1 MRDKNEVLHVEGAK
15 AGSKQKQPYRAAV
28 TSTTNQK
35 MRITYG
41 LSEGEIAGFNALGNF
56 TETDMLKRIFLDGTP
71 IMSEEGERLLDVNVE
86 FRSGTQD
93 QSVISGLPSVTI
105 ENGVNVE
112 VKLNAPVSR
121 SFTRT
126 ETTSFDV
133 RISVPQ
139 LWDGD
144 AEGNSRKGTI
154 QFRIEVSVNN
164 GPFNVAGTF
173 TVNEKIIDGWSQTY
187 NFPATKGSA
196 HTIRIVRMNSERVNE
211 FSANKL
217 IVDSIV
223 EVTDVRLRYPRT
235 ALLYLEYNADQ
246 FSNIPKLE
254 VQMFGKADILVPA
267 NYNPISRVYSTTG
280 VGTSNGVW
288 DGTFKRAYTDN
299 PVWIWLD
306 LITSKRYGTGNRITI
321 DMVDKWELYGLSR
334 YCDQLVPDGK
344 GGQEPRFTCNNL
356 YLQKSEDAFKVLKD
370 LTAMF
375 RSKTVWDGTKIRA
388 VADVPRTPALAFT
401 SSNCKDIVYSSVDT
415 SAQHNLVNVQYYDKT
430 NRFASKI
437 EMRRDARNIVQR
449 DRVVEM
455 NFTALGCT
463 SAGQAQRIAQYI
475 LVSELNEQNI
485 VSFTT
490 GLEGSIPKL
499 NDVFYFAD
507 EYVAGRVIGGRV
519 VSITGQSVKLDREV
533 PLAVGTVADPNVQLI
548 LNRDDGTTAP
558 IRITSV
564 AQDKRTV
571 YLQFAPPASV
581 GPELQWT
588 LITPQVMPQMFY
600 ITDIEY
606 NDKDKTYNISG
617 MQYLESKYGA
627 IDGDARI
634 VAPPISINENSMLKA
649 PATLSARYFVKIVQ
663 DISVCDIE
671 VSWAQSA
678 NATKYQLEMRKDNGE
693 WRIVGSYTSLTAELE
708 NMYTGIYEFRITA
721 YDTLNNASQYTYS
734 SPLNVQGKVLPPP
747 ALSVY
752 TVQGILL
759 GFQHNWV
766 YPAHTEDSRG
776 VRIRRALQD
785 PAVVVGQT
793 YEIVDVAYPSNSYTQ
808 NNVPSNTTAWFSAA
822 IVDKYGVIGA
832 YTDWVK
838 ASVNDDPD
846 QIMDLIEGSVAL
858 KDLDEEL
865 RKDLTDTKDLAS
877 TANQN
882 AESAKAAANAAKI
895 AADNAAAQAGQN
907 ATAISNEAAARIA
920 ADKVES
926 DARIAAVAT
935 LQDGLNTET
944 QQRKDAV
951 SSLTQ
956 TVTNN
961 KASTDASIAN
971 VQNQVT
977 SQASTLASQASQLSS
992 LDART
997 TTAETNIA
1005 NVTQKADAAV
1015 AQGQSNATAITTLR
1029 TDLSGGKGKNA
1040 IIAPFS
1046 DPQVLSPYI
1055 TGTNRTVT
1063 LVKSPMRINGKAYD
1077 VTFNTVAGNIYFG
1090 SASNATV
1097 NTTAAGTI
1105 TGGKRYMLSAYL
1117 KNLDAT
1123 KQAEVNFMIYW
1134 FRRTSGGISITQA
1147 LLVNQTTNITR
1158 ITPSNDGGTISFKSV
1173 TAPSDAFAF
1182 IFLCNGN
1189 GVYNVA
1195 GSRILIDMLMLEEVV
1210 GVDVPASTWTAGSPD
1225 LGAIQTTLDANSS
1238 AITSLNT
1245 QVSTLNG
1252 TTTSQGQAITTL
1264 QGNINTINGQLANKA
1279 ETSAVATL
1287 SQKVTANE
1295 GNISTHTQQLASLTN
1310 SVTTLQGDISK
1321 KADAGA
1327 LTTLSNRVDTA
1338 EGKITSQG
1346 NSITALTNKI
1356 TNNDLSNL
1364 VLNPDFVD
1372 PKSDWTSGVI
1382 VDAVSAAPN
1391 PPSPKAL
1398 RLNNRD
1404 SYYGPFVKCNV
1415 GDMFYVSAWFATPNT
1430 SATASAELGF
1440 NARNSVGNY
1449 SWYSVVI
1456 KSTDKNAWGMVEG
1469 YFTVPN
1475 GMVDIR
1481 PWLLVS
1487 IAPSEAAGQQWH
1499 VTNIQVRNITGNKKL
1514 ATDLQATSSAL
1525 STLDSKV
1532 TNIDGRVT
1540 SASNNIASL
1549 NNSVANINSQLATK
1563 ADSSAIT
1570 NLQSQINTTNDRIA
1584 TVSDQTTVL
1593 KNQLGNTTN
1602 YTLVTFRNGSAVGMP
1617 KDGGI
1622 HSYKGKINGFG
1633 RGLNLIVFNNG
1644 DVVSCTAYDTYGD
1657 VYAGCNEIYAAI
1669 NALASGTYFAIVGTD
1684 NIGAVGAVN
1693 PDTNLRALLLSC
1705 GAGDRY
1711 FRSWNWN
1718 ALPIFV
1724 GRKDLDAGN
1733 GILGMFDST
1742 VGNQWIEY
1750 PLTFVNG
1757 APMGMGD
1764 ARNVTAQL
1772 DANAAAISSL
1782 SNTVTQHGNDIVS
1795 LSQQNTQLNNSII
1808 TINSQL
1814 ATKADSS
1821 AITNLQSQ
1829 INTTNDRIATVSDQT
1844 TVLKN
1849 QLGNTTNYTLV
1860 TFRNG
1865 SAVGMPKDGGIHSY
1879 KGKING
1885 FGRGLNLIVFN
1896 NGDVVS
1902 CTAYDT
1908 YGDVYAG
1915 CNEIYAAIN
1924 ALASGTYFAIV
1935 GTDNI
1940 GAVGAVNPD
1949 TNLRALLLS
1958 CGAGDRYFRSWNW
1971 NALPIFVG
1979 RKDLDAGNGIL
1990 GMFDSTVGNQWIE
2003 YPLTF
2008 VNGAPMG
2015 MGDARNV
2022 TAQLDA
2028 NAAAISSLS
2037 NTVTQHGND
2046 IVSLS
2051 QQNTQLNNSIITIN
2065 SQLATKADSSALST
2079 LESRVAI
2086 TEGTLTSHGQA
2097 ITQVQA
2103 SADMALN
2110 GKTYWIDMTGHD
2122 PNLYYPVFIPVSA
2135 GVGNAE
2141 IAIDM
2146 PLYTNNAP
2154 WSSHGSASFA
2164 LNVQWSV
2171 KGSGWGANPI
2181 EREIT
2186 KFGWAWTQNGQ
2197 SPAMDINQQVERS
2210 CEYIYLRGGTKYKF
2224 TCNQYAQAP
2233 FMESS
2238 YQGVVYAPSRVP
2250 KSIGAT
2256 TSANASAITTLD
2268 AKVDVVD
2275 GKAQSAANATTLLR
2289 TDVDGHTSAL
2299 QLHAQSING
2308 IESKYTVKIDNNG
2321 YISGYGLIST
2331 TNNGIPTSAFTVNAD
2346 FFSVGKVGD
2355 STSYKPFVVVTS
2367 SNQVIDGATYP
2378 EVGVYMRQA
2387 FMSKLSVTT
2396 AHIKDL
2402 SVTTGKIANL
2412 AVDSAKIA
2420 DAAITT
2426 AKIGDLQV
2434 DTLKIKDRAVTA
2446 PHFISKAGITP
2457 IKLGPFNYSPNTY
2470 PVTTFLDWGLTG
2482 LPPDQYAM
2490 VTIRGAIKIDI
2501 DSIMDRVSSGSR
2513 MYILIGDTY
2522 VYDRLVTGG
2531 EQVWG
2536 SVSWG
2541 YDPETGQ
2548 AQTLLVK
2555 TDSSGNLKIK
2565 AVFGATTFNRYVTV
2579 RLSHTDMY
2587 MNVLELKK

>member
-1 MRDKNEVLHVEGAK
+1 MRDKNEILHVEGAK

-71 IMSEEGERLLDVNVE
+71 IMSEEGTRLLDVKVE

-105 ENGVNVE
+105 ENSVNVE

-133 RISVPQ
+133 RVSVPQ

-164 GPFNVAGTF
+164 GPFDVAGTF
-173 TVNEKIIDGWSQTY
+173 TVNEKIISGWSQTY
-187 NFPATKGSA
+187 NVPATKGSA
-196 HTIRIVRMNSERVNE
+196 HTIRIVRMNSEQVNE

-267 NYNPISRVYSTTG
+267 NYNPIRRVYSTTG

-519 VSITGQSVKLDREV
+519 VSITGKSVKLDREV
-533 PLAVGTVADPNVQLI
+533 PLAVGKVADPNVQLI

-752 TVQGILL
+752 AVQGILL

-785 PAVVVGQT
+785 PAIVGGQN
-793 YEIVDVAYPSNSYTQ
+793 YEVVDVAYPSNSYTQ

-882 AESAKAAANAAKI
+882 AERAKAAANAAKI
-895 AADNAAAQAGQN
+895 AADDAAAQAGQN
-907 ATAISNEAAARIA
+907 AIDISNEAAARIA

-1015 AQGQSNATAITTLR
+1015 AQGQSNATAITTL
-1029 TDLSGGKGKNA
+1029 
-1040 IIAPFS
+1040 
-1046 DPQVLSPYI
+1046 
-1055 TGTNRTVT
+1055 
-1063 LVKSPMRINGKAYD
+1063 
-1077 VTFNTVAGNIYFG
+1077 
-1090 SASNATV
+1090 
-1097 NTTAAGTI
+1097 
-1105 TGGKRYMLSAYL
+1105 
-1117 KNLDAT
+1117 
-1123 KQAEVNFMIYW
+1123 
-1134 FRRTSGGISITQA
+1134 
-1147 LLVNQTTNITR
+1147 
-1158 ITPSNDGGTISFKSV
+1158 
-1173 TAPSDAFAF
+1173 
-1182 IFLCNGN
+1182 
-1189 GVYNVA
+1189 
-1195 GSRILIDMLMLEEVV
+1195 
-1210 GVDVPASTWTAGSPD
+1210 
-1225 LGAIQTTLDANSS
+1225 
-1238 AITSLNT
+1238 
-1245 QVSTLNG
+1245 
-1252 TTTSQGQAITTL
+1252 

-1279 ETSAVATL
+1279 ETSAVDTL

-1327 LTTLSNRVDTA
+1327 LTTLEGRVSA
-1338 EGKITSQG
+1338 NEGAISSQSG
-1346 NSITALTNKI
+1346 QLTNLSNSITTLNGQVANKADAQAVTNLENRVKLTEDGL
-1356 TNNDLSNL
+1356 TSLSN
-1364 VLNPDFVD
+1364 
-1372 PKSDWTSGVI
+1372 
-1382 VDAVSAAPN
+1382 
-1391 PPSPKAL
+1391 
-1398 RLNNRD
+1398 
-1404 SYYGPFVKCNV
+1404 
-1415 GDMFYVSAWFATPNT
+1415 ATT
-1430 SATASAELGF
+1430 QLS
-1440 NARNSVGNY
+1440 NS
-1449 SWYSVVI
+1449 I
-1456 KSTDKNAWGMVEG
+1456 T
-1469 YFTVPN
+1469 TIN
-1475 GMVDIR
+1475 G
-1481 PWLLVS
+1481 
-1487 IAPSEAAGQQWH
+1487 
-1499 VTNIQVRNITGNKKL
+1499 
-1514 ATDLQATSSAL
+1514 
-1525 STLDSKV
+1525 
-1532 TNIDGRVT
+1532 
-1540 SASNNIASL
+1540 
-1549 NNSVANINSQLATK
+1549 QLATK
-1563 ADSSAIT
+1563 ADS
-1570 NLQSQINTTNDRIA
+1570 
-1584 TVSDQTTVL
+1584 
-1593 KNQLGNTTN
+1593 G
-1602 YTLVTFRNGSAVGMP
+1602 
-1617 KDGGI
+1617 
-1622 HSYKGKINGFG
+1622 
-1633 RGLNLIVFNNG
+1633 
-1644 DVVSCTAYDTYGD
+1644 
-1657 VYAGCNEIYAAI
+1657 
-1669 NALASGTYFAIVGTD
+1669 
-1684 NIGAVGAVN
+1684 
-1693 PDTNLRALLLSC
+1693 
-1705 GAGDRY
+1705 
-1711 FRSWNWN
+1711 
-1718 ALPIFV
+1718 
-1724 GRKDLDAGN
+1724 
-1733 GILGMFDST
+1733 
-1742 VGNQWIEY
+1742 
-1750 PLTFVNG
+1750 
-1757 APMGMGD
+1757 
-1764 ARNVTAQL
+1764 
-1772 DANAAAISSL
+1772 
-1782 SNTVTQHGNDIVS
+1782 
-1795 LSQQNTQLNNSII
+1795 
-1808 TINSQL
+1808 
-1814 ATKADSS
+1814 
-1821 AITNLQSQ
+1821 
-1829 INTTNDRIATVSDQT
+1829 
-1844 TVLKN
+1844 
-1849 QLGNTTNYTLV
+1849 
-1860 TFRNG
+1860 
-1865 SAVGMPKDGGIHSY
+1865 
-1879 KGKING
+1879 
-1885 FGRGLNLIVFN
+1885 
-1896 NGDVVS
+1896 
-1902 CTAYDT
+1902 
-1908 YGDVYAG
+1908 
-1915 CNEIYAAIN
+1915 
-1924 ALASGTYFAIV
+1924 
-1935 GTDNI
+1935 
-1940 GAVGAVNPD
+1940 
-1949 TNLRALLLS
+1949 
-1958 CGAGDRYFRSWNW
+1958 
-1971 NALPIFVG
+1971 
-1979 RKDLDAGNGIL
+1979 
-1990 GMFDSTVGNQWIE
+1990 
-2003 YPLTF
+2003 
-2008 VNGAPMG
+2008 
-2015 MGDARNV
+2015 
-2022 TAQLDA
+2022 
-2028 NAAAISSLS
+2028 
-2037 NTVTQHGND
+2037 
-2046 IVSLS
+2046 
-2051 QQNTQLNNSIITIN
+2051 
-2065 SQLATKADSSALST
+2065 ALST
-2079 LESRVAI
+2079 LESRVAT
-2086 TEGTLTSHGQA
+2086 TENTLTSHGQA

-2103 SADMALN
+2103 TADLALN

-2122 PNLYYPVFIPVSA
+2122 PNLYYPVLIPVSE

-2141 IAIDM
+2141 IAIDI
-2146 PLYTNNAP
+2146 PLYTSNAP
-2154 WSSHGSASFA
+2154 WASHRSGTFA
-2164 LNVQWSV
+2164 LNIRWIV

-2186 KFGWAWTQNGQ
+2186 KFGWGWTQNGQ
-2197 SPAMDINQQVERS
+2197 SPAMNINQEVERS

-2299 QLHAQSING
+2299 QLNAQSING

-2355 STSYKPFVVVTS
+2355 STSYKPFVVVNS
-2367 SNQVIDGATYP
+2367 SNQVIDGETYP

-2402 SVTTGKIANL
+2402 SVTTAKIDNLAVGTAQIKDL
-2412 AVDSAKIA
+2412 AVDSSKI
-2420 DAAITT
+2420 
-2426 AKIGDLQV
+2426 KDLAV
-2434 DTLKIKDRAVTA
+2434 DTLKIADNAVTVPLYLADYSA
-2446 PHFISKAGITP
+2446 PSSTNVPIGEFGISLATIQLIGINQGQKVVAFINAVPTPNSISLQIGATSKDIYGTLELAVFEGSNKVQTIATASMTTETRMVWNSGSDGGGGYYMPAEVKVPASIQLLAQATPVMFTASSTNPSLSVRVIARRREATISKIAGAAWT
-2457 IKLGPFNYSPNTY
+2457 
-2470 PVTTFLDWGLTG
+2470 V
-2482 LPPDQYAM
+2482 
-2490 VTIRGAIKIDI
+2490 
-2501 DSIMDRVSSGSR
+2501 
-2513 MYILIGDTY
+2513 IG
-2522 VYDRLVTGG
+2522 
-2531 EQVWG
+2531 
-2536 SVSWG
+2536 
-2541 YDPETGQ
+2541 
-2548 AQTLLVK
+2548 VK
-2555 TDSSGNLKIK
+2555 K
-2565 AVFGATTFNRYVTV
+2565 
-2579 RLSHTDMY
+2579 
-2587 MNVLELKK
+2587 

>member
-187 NFPATKGSA
+187 NVPATKGSA

-752 TVQGILL
+752 MVQGILL

-882 AESAKAAANAAKI
+882 AESAKAAANAAEAAANAAKI
-895 AADNAAAQAGQN
+895 AADDAAAQAGQN
-907 ATAISNEAAARIA
+907 ATNISNEAAARIA

-935 LQDGLNTET
+935 LQDGLSTET

-1015 AQGQSNATAITTLR
+1015 AQGQSNATAITTL
-1029 TDLSGGKGKNA
+1029 
-1040 IIAPFS
+1040 
-1046 DPQVLSPYI
+1046 Q
-1055 TGTNRTVT
+1055 
-1063 LVKSPMRINGKAYD
+1063 
-1077 VTFNTVAGNIYFG
+1077 G
-1090 SASNATV
+1090 S
-1097 NTTAAGTI
+1097 
-1105 TGGKRYMLSAYL
+1105 
-1117 KNLDAT
+1117 
-1123 KQAEVNFMIYW
+1123 
-1134 FRRTSGGISITQA
+1134 
-1147 LLVNQTTNITR
+1147 
-1158 ITPSNDGGTISFKSV
+1158 
-1173 TAPSDAFAF
+1173 
-1182 IFLCNGN
+1182 
-1189 GVYNVA
+1189 
-1195 GSRILIDMLMLEEVV
+1195 
-1210 GVDVPASTWTAGSPD
+1210 
-1225 LGAIQTTLDANSS
+1225 
-1238 AITSLNT
+1238 
-1245 QVSTLNG
+1245 
-1252 TTTSQGQAITTL
+1252 
-1264 QGNINTINGQLANKA
+1264 INTINGQLANKA
-1279 ETSAVATL
+1279 ETSAVDTL

-1327 LTTLSNRVDTA
+1327 LTTLEGRVSVNEGAISSQSGQLTNLSNSITTLNGQMANKAESSAVTNLESRVSTNENNITSLSGQTAALTNRVGNVKAYSIVTFKNGSGAGLTKNRGIYSGNGVHMHWIYRGLNLIVYTVAGDIASVSNYDTYANVGTATQDLYAAINALTDGTYFSIIGNDNIGGVNDWGPADALRSLLLTCGASDQYYKQWNWSNIPLFTGRKYIDAGNGILDIFTSSVQDQWIEYPLTIINGVPQGMSGQRAIATIQDAQATAISTLNNSVSIHDNQLTSLSGAVTTLQNNVTNINGTLAQKADANAVTTLSNRVDTA

-1364 VLNPDFVD
+1364 VLNPGFVD

-1382 VDAVSAAPN
+1382 VDATDAAPN
-1391 PPSPKAL
+1391 PPSAKAL
-1398 RLNNRD
+1398 RLNDRD

-1440 NARNSVGNY
+1440 NARNSVGHY
-1449 SWYSVVI
+1449 SWHSVVI

-1481 PWLLVS
+1481 PWLLVN

-1549 NNSVANINSQLATK
+1549 
-1563 ADSSAIT
+1563 
-1570 NLQSQINTTNDRIA
+1570 
-1584 TVSDQTTVL
+1584 
-1593 KNQLGNTTN
+1593 KNQLGNTAS

-1622 HSYKGKINGFG
+1622 HSYKGKISGFG

-1795 LSQQNTQLNNSII
+1795 LSQQNTQLNNSIT
-1808 TINSQL
+1808 TINGQL
-1814 ATKADSS
+1814 ATKADS
-1821 AITNLQSQ
+1821 
-1829 INTTNDRIATVSDQT
+1829 
-1844 TVLKN
+1844 
-1849 QLGNTTNYTLV
+1849 G
-1860 TFRNG
+1860 
-1865 SAVGMPKDGGIHSY
+1865 
-1879 KGKING
+1879 
-1885 FGRGLNLIVFN
+1885 
-1896 NGDVVS
+1896 
-1902 CTAYDT
+1902 
-1908 YGDVYAG
+1908 
-1915 CNEIYAAIN
+1915 
-1924 ALASGTYFAIV
+1924 
-1935 GTDNI
+1935 
-1940 GAVGAVNPD
+1940 
-1949 TNLRALLLS
+1949 
-1958 CGAGDRYFRSWNW
+1958 
-1971 NALPIFVG
+1971 
-1979 RKDLDAGNGIL
+1979 
-1990 GMFDSTVGNQWIE
+1990 
-2003 YPLTF
+2003 
-2008 VNGAPMG
+2008 
-2015 MGDARNV
+2015 
-2022 TAQLDA
+2022 
-2028 NAAAISSLS
+2028 
-2037 NTVTQHGND
+2037 
-2046 IVSLS
+2046 
-2051 QQNTQLNNSIITIN
+2051 
-2065 SQLATKADSSALST
+2065 ALST
-2079 LESRVAI
+2079 LESRVAL
-2086 TEGTLTSHGQA
+2086 TEGTLTAHGQA

-2103 SADMALN
+2103 SADLALN
-2110 GKTYWIDMTGHD
+2110 GKTYWVDMTGHD
-2122 PNLYYPVFIPVSA
+2122 PNLYYPVFIQVSDWV
-2135 GVGNAE
+2135 GVAE
-2141 IAIDM
+2141 IAIDV
-2146 PLYTNNAP
+2146 PLYTSNAP
-2154 WSSHGSASFA
+2154 WSSHHSGTFA
-2164 LNVQWSV
+2164 LNIRWSV

-2186 KFGWAWTQNGQ
+2186 KFGWGWTQNGQ

-2238 YQGVVYAPSRVP
+2238 YQGVVYAPNRVP

-2289 TDVDGHTSAL
+2289 TDVDGHTTAL

-2367 SNQVIDGATYP
+2367 SNQVIDGVTYP
-2378 EVGVYMRQA
+2378 ETGVYMRQA

-2402 SVTTGKIANL
+2402 SVTAAKIANL

-2420 DAAITT
+2420 DLAVTT
-2426 AKIGDLQV
+2426 SKIGNLAV
-2434 DTLKIKDRAVTA
+2434 DTLHIKDRAVTLPVIVTKPA
-2446 PHFISKAGITP
+2446 QTTAEIYRYTPNHYTMGEFLRVVLTGFQPYSTILITMFGQLYFIPHPNGNAAEGDLTRATNGAMYF
-2457 IKLGPFNYSPNTY
+2457 KLGDDYLVNYTAANNVEITIP
-2470 PVTTFLDWGLTG
+2470 PVKFGSTELGTSFSVLAKADASGQLVLSGYFDMMTFAYANRVTAGCSDLTF
-2482 LPPDQYAM
+2482 YA
-2490 VTIRGAIKIDI
+2490 V
-2501 DSIMDRVSSGSR
+2501 
-2513 MYILIGDTY
+2513 
-2522 VYDRLVTGG
+2522 
-2531 EQVWG
+2531 
-2536 SVSWG
+2536 
-2541 YDPETGQ
+2541 
-2548 AQTLLVK
+2548 
-2555 TDSSGNLKIK
+2555 
-2565 AVFGATTFNRYVTV
+2565 
-2579 RLSHTDMY
+2579 
-2587 MNVLELKK
+2587 ELKK